1 MYKNTDNEM
10 RIRMRK
16 IHKKSFKI
24 KEIIEEH
31 LRENLK
37 YYMIVSIIMLIGT
50 MKTNI
55 KAKKRGGRVAKVK
68 YDKIIKINIKMGS
81 MILLSMNIF
90 Y

>member
-37 YYMIVSIIMLIGT
+37 YNMIVSIIMLIGIVLGVIFVNNLDESQ
-50 MKTNI
+50 KL
-55 KAKKRGGRVAKVK
+55 VAQDYLTKSIR
-68 YDKIIKINIKMGS
+68 Y
-81 MILLSMNIF
+81 F
-90 Y
+90 

>member
-37 YYMIVSIIMLIGT
+37 YYMIVSIIMLIGIVLGVIFVNNLDKSQNQVAQDYLT
-50 MKTNI
+50 KSI
-55 KAKKRGGRVAKVK
+55 RYFKR
-68 YDKIIKINIKMGS
+68 
-81 MILLSMNIF
+81 
-90 Y
+90 

>member
-37 YYMIVSIIMLIGT
+37 YYMIVSIIMLIG
-50 MKTNI
+50 I
-55 KAKKRGGRVAKVK
+55 VLGV
-68 YDKIIKINIKMGS
+68 
-81 MILLSMNIF
+81 IF
-90 Y
+90 VNNLDESQKQVSQDY

>member
-37 YYMIVSIIMLIGT
+37 YYMIVSIIMLIGIVLGVIFVNNLDESQKQVAQDYLT
-50 MKTNI
+50 KSI
-55 KAKKRGGRVAKVK
+55 RCFKR
-68 YDKIIKINIKMGS
+68 
-81 MILLSMNIF
+81 
-90 Y
+90 

>member
-37 YYMIVSIIMLIGT
+37 YYMIVSIIMLIGIVLGVIFVNNLDESQKQVVQDYLT
-50 MKTNI
+50 KSI
-55 KAKKRGGRVAKVK
+55 RYFKR
-68 YDKIIKINIKMGS
+68 
-81 MILLSMNIF
+81 
-90 Y
+90 

>member
-31 LRENLK
+31 LGENLK
-37 YYMIVSIIMLIGT
+37 YYMIVSIIMLIGIVLGVIFVNNLDESQKQVAQDYLT
-50 MKTNI
+50 KSI
-55 KAKKRGGRVAKVK
+55 RYFKR
-68 YDKIIKINIKMGS
+68 
-81 MILLSMNIF
+81 
-90 Y
+90 

>member
-37 YYMIVSIIMLIGT
+37 YYMIVSIIMLIGIVLGVIFVNNLDESQKQVAQDYLT
-50 MKTNI
+50 KSI
-55 KAKKRGGRVAKVK
+55 RYLKR
-68 YDKIIKINIKMGS
+68 
-81 MILLSMNIF
+81 
-90 Y
+90 

>member
-37 YYMIVSIIMLIGT
+37 YYMIVSIIMLIGIVLGVIFVNNLDESQKQVAQVYLT
-50 MKTNI
+50 KSI
-55 KAKKRGGRVAKVK
+55 RYFKR
-68 YDKIIKINIKMGS
+68 
-81 MILLSMNIF
+81 
-90 Y
+90 